1 MTQAAPTILAV
12 EADSAWVVILAV
24 SLVTF
29 PVALLFRRVIKR
41 PGGFASGL
49 LMVLPLLLPLV
60 TAIVFQRAVL
70 PEFGILRPVGPDLL
84 HDPAE
89 KLLHF
94 LVVADARD
102 RLVIPYALSG
112 SAGTWILVIGFAA
125 SSLMLLRRS
134 LGYLAMRRLIRRCS
148 RPEDGAL
155 SRVEA
160 AVRRLACAVN
170 LPRAPEVLF
179 LPVGIPGA
187 FATARGGGKIML
199 ARDLVASLDDREL
212 EAIVAHEIAHLEARD
227 GRLIAVAG
235 ILRDMVVW
243 NPIAHF
249 ALRRLEIDREF
260 EADRR
265 AADMTGKPLA
275 VASSLLKM
283 CEMMNGHRRA
293 RRAALAFWR
302 PDGRLR
308 RRVTRMLALAD
319 GPLPT
324 IPTRCIP
331 FVAAA
336 CLTAALGMQVGAG
349 IARQSGSAFAIVW
362 GAPDVGSMAV
372 WNEQQFLQEAKLER
386 TAAQAK
392 KAAKGKGKRAA
403 SVTATRVSATDGIA
417 LRHDDLPRWLRT
429 LSKLPDSEGISMRM
443 LPWEKGQGW
452 RAVPVFTGGS
462 LGPFGIYRV
471 DSQPLP
477 RPLGG
482 RGCPGARGSGDCPG
496 FQ

>member
-1 MTQAAPTILAV
+1 MTQAAPTILAL

-41 PGGFASGL
+41 PGGLASGL
-49 LMVLPLLLPLV
+49 LMALPLLLPVV

-70 PEFGILRPVGPDLL
+70 PEFGILRPVGPGLL
-84 HDPAE
+84 REPAE
-89 KLLHF
+89 ELLHF

-112 SAGTWILVIGFAA
+112 PAGTWIFIIGLAA
-125 SSLMLLRRS
+125 SSLMLLRRA
-134 LGYLAMRRLIRRCS
+134 LGYLAMGRLIRRCS
-148 RPEDGAL
+148 QPGQGDLR
-155 SRVEA
+155 RVEP
-160 AVRRLACAVN
+160 AVRRLSGTAN
-170 LPRAPEVLF
+170 LPRAPRILF
-179 LPVGIPGA
+179 LPAGIPGA

-199 ARDLVASLDDREL
+199 SSDLVASLDDREL
-212 EAIVAHEIAHLEARD
+212 EAILAHEIAHLEARD
-227 GRLIAVAG
+227 GRLMAVAG
-235 ILRDMVVW
+235 FLRDMAVW
-243 NPIAHF
+243 NPIAHI

-283 CEMMNGHRRA
+283 CELMNGSRRT

-302 PDGRLR
+302 PEGRLR

-319 GPLPT
+319 GPAAT
-324 IPTRCIP
+324 IPTRGIP

-336 CLTAALGMQVGAG
+336 CLTAALGMQVGAS

-362 GAPDVGSMAV
+362 GAPDVGSMTV
-372 WNEQQFLQEAKLER
+372 WNEQQFLREAKGER
-386 TAAQAK
+386 AAAE
-392 KAAKGKGKRAA
+392 AEPVAKGKKARAA
-403 SVTATRVSATDGIA
+403 RLTAARLSAIDGIA
-417 LRHDDLPRWLRT
+417 LRYDDVPRWLRS
-429 LSKLPDSEGISMRM
+429 LSNLPDSEGISMRT
-443 LPWEKGQGW
+443 LPWERGW
-452 RAVPVFTGGS
+452 RAVPVFEEGS
-462 LGPFGIYRV
+462 FGPFGIYRV
-471 DSQPLP
+471 EPQPLP

-482 RGCPGARGSGDCPG
+482 NGCPGGREDCPG

>member
-29 PVALLFRRVIKR
+29 PVALLFRRVIRR
-41 PGGFASGL
+41 PGGLASGL
-49 LMVLPLLLPLV
+49 LMALPLLLPLV

-84 HDPAE
+84 REPAE
-89 KLLHF
+89 ELLHF
-94 LVVADARD
+94 MVVADARD

-112 SAGTWILVIGFAA
+112 SAGTWIFIVGLAA
-125 SSLMLLRRS
+125 SSLMLLRRA
-134 LGYLAMRRLIRRCS
+134 LGYLAMGRLIRRCS
-148 RPEDGAL
+148 RPEDSAL
-155 SRVEA
+155 RRMEP
-160 AVRRLACAVN
+160 AVGRLSHAVN
-170 LPRAPEVLF
+170 LSRTPEVLF
-179 LPVGIPGA
+179 LPGGVPGA

-199 ARDLVASLDDREL
+199 SSDLVASLDDREI

-227 GRLIAVAG
+227 GRLIAIAG
-235 ILRDMVVW
+235 FLRDMAVW
-243 NPIAHF
+243 NPVAHV
-249 ALRRLEIDREF
+249 ALRRLKIDREF

-283 CEMMNGHRRA
+283 CELMNGHRKA
-293 RRAALAFWR
+293 SHAALAFWR
-302 PDGRLR
+302 PEGRLR

-319 GPLPT
+319 GPAPN

-331 FVAAA
+331 FIAAA
-336 CLTAALGMQVGAG
+336 CLTAVLGLQVGAG

-362 GAPDVGSMAV
+362 GAPDVGSMTV
-372 WNEQQFLQEAKLER
+372 WNEQQFLREAKRER
-386 TAAQAK
+386 TTAQAEK
-392 KAAKGKGKRAA
+392 TVKGKKGKAARLTAA
-403 SVTATRVSATDGIA
+403 RLSAIDGIA
-417 LRHDDLPRWLRT
+417 LRYDDVPRWLRT
-429 LSKLPDSEGISMRM
+429 LSNFPDSEGISMRT
-443 LPWEKGQGW
+443 LPWDRGW
-452 RAVPVFTGGS
+452 RAVPVFEEGS
-462 LGPFGIYRV
+462 FGPFGIYRV
-471 DSQPLP
+471 EAQPLP

-482 RGCPGARGSGDCPG
+482 KGCPGARADCPG